1 MIWVKLDLWLGKILR
16 KLSSI
21 FFMTLLAPSST
32 CFSIDPDVAV
42 SFPLMYRVSE
52 LNTPD
57 N

>member
-1 MIWVKLDLWLGKILR
+1 MKIIEVLVRR

-21 FFMTLLAPSST
+21 FFMTLLAPSSI
-32 CFSIDPDVAV
+32 CFSVDPDVAV
-42 SFPLMYRVSE
+42 SFPLMYGVSE